1 MLDRG
6 HNIKV
11 ERKLKECLRED
22 RARIQVGRISN
33 FGLLELSRQRL
44 KVTTDTVVS
53 KRCHTCNGYGSIASI
68 DFLYEQLIKVCN
80 EYSLN
85 AVYKNIFLLTGKE
98 LYDLIL
104 KKGEDKNHSIL
115 SKKVIVSHYPN
126 LKNNEFLICS
136 ATEVLY
142 KNCHE
147 SSNIENF
154 SDYLINS
161 DDGNEIKD
169 FQNKD
174 NDLDTKK
181 KRVS

>member
-1 MLDRG
+1 M
-6 HNIKV
+6 
-11 ERKLKECLRED
+11 
-22 RARIQVGRISN
+22 
-33 FGLLELSRQRL
+33 
-44 KVTTDTVVS
+44 
-53 KRCHTCNGYGSIASI
+53 
-68 DFLYEQLIKVCN
+68 
-80 EYSLN
+80 
-85 AVYKNIFLLTGKE
+85 
-98 LYDLIL
+98 
-104 KKGEDKNHSIL
+104 
-115 SKKVIVSHYPN
+115 
-126 LKNNEFLICS
+126 ICS

-181 KRVS
+181 KRVSYRAKANDFEKKKNITKTESTINKSRSQNNNLKQIKVLPENNNKKIEKRQGWWSQ